1 MKIET
6 LLTEAEI
13 TDEFSESLEARDLP
27 EKFFYWSPHSV
38 RAWLARAQDIAYESC
53 QQAWN
58 LLIND
63 TSELAGQFDSQVAL
77 VSLGAGSGAKDVALC
92 QALRSANLDVEYFP
106 IDASQALLEGACA
119 SAEEED
125 LDTWGIKADIS
136 SPVHL
141 VLALDA
147 TELPRL
153 LMVAGNTL
161 GGQDPLDLI
170 RNVAANM
177 RQQDRLLID
186 AEIHD
191 DSTLPSWENPL
202 GARFAN
208 APLLSFGITPEAGSV
223 HFELKRDD
231 RRDGLY
237 LVTRHFHTSRDLRV
251 SVAGKDIAIQRGERI
266 NLNFDYTYTPE
277 AVRWLLTERAGLEI
291 LEEIESPDGR
301 YRIALCSR

>member
-6 LLTEAEI
+6 LLTESEI

-38 RAWLARAQDIAYESC
+38 RAWLARSQDIAYESC
-53 QQAWN
+53 LQAWN

-63 TSELAGQFDSQVAL
+63 PSGLASQFDSQVAL
-77 VSLGAGSGAKDVALC
+77 MSLGAGTGAKDVALSL
-92 QALRSANLDVEYFP
+92 ALRSTNLDVEYFP
-106 IDASQALLEGACA
+106 IDASQALLESACA
-119 SAEEED
+119 AAEEED

-153 LMVAGNTL
+153 LMLAGNTL

-170 RNVAANM
+170 RNLAANM

-186 AEIHD
+186 AGIHD
-191 DSTLPSWENPL
+191 DSSLPAWDNPV
-202 GARFAN
+202 GIRFAH
-208 APLLSFGITPEAGSV
+208 APLLSYGLTQDAGSI
-223 HFELKRDD
+223 HFDLKRDE
-231 RRDGLY
+231 RQDGLY
-237 LVTRHFHTSRDLRV
+237 LVTRHFRTARDLRV
-251 SVAGKDIAIQRGERI
+251 RTAENEIAIQRGERI
-266 NLNFDYTYTPE
+266 NLNFDYTFTPE
-277 AVRWLLTERAGLEI
+277 AFHWLLTERAGLEI
-291 LEEIESPDGR
+291 QEEIASPDGR
-301 YRIALCSR
+301 YRIALCHR